1 MADVYANF
9 RELQEHEEE
18 GRDYLIKTSRNWQP
32 VLIAAP
38 HGGNIEPFTSV
49 IAQWIAGAEF
59 AWYSFEGVK
68 GAGIRKLHITSHH
81 FDEPLLLTGLQEA
94 QTVLTVHG
102 LKNSSA
108 EFLMIGGLD
117 SSLSNSL
124 RIGLQDRGF
133 IVKDSEEKYRGIHP
147 ENICNRGITGK
158 GVQLEISFAL
168 RKRIFEDQ
176 ECRARFVETI
186 KRVIRCRL

>member
-1 MADVYANF
+1 MADVYSNF
-9 RELQEHEEE
+9 RELQQHERE
-18 GRDYLIKTSRNWQP
+18 GQDYLIKTSRNWRP

-49 IAQWIAGAEF
+49 IAQWIAGEEF

-68 GAGIRKLHITSHH
+68 SAGIRKLHITSHH
-81 FDEPLLLTGLQEA
+81 FDEPLLLKGLQEA
-94 QTVLTVHG
+94 QTVLTIHG
-102 LKNSSA
+102 LKNSRE

-124 RIGLQDRGF
+124 RIGLQNGGF
-133 IVKDSEEKYRGIHP
+133 IVKDSEEKYRGVHP
-147 ENICNRGITGK
+147 ENICNRGITRK

-168 RKRIFEDQ
+168 RKRIFEDP
-176 ECRARFVETI
+176 ECRALFIETI